1 MTRCGRSFDEA
12 LLTGFVDGALTQADE
27 QRVRIHLED
36 CSECRTTVEDLQENR
51 EVTMTSRFE
60 TPPDDSWDERPRG
73 LLSGLSFGIGW
84 LMILAWAAVMASFA
98 LWQIF
103 TGPENLLVKLMI
115 FGGLSGFALL
125 LLSVLIDR
133 LKVLPT
139 DRYRGVKK

>member
-1 MTRCGRSFDEA
+1 MTRCGRSFDGA

-27 QRVRIHLED
+27 QRVQIHLED
-36 CSECRTTVEDLQENR
+36 CAECRTAVEDLQENR

-84 LMILAWAAVMASFA
+84 LMILAWIAVMASFA

-103 TGPENLLVKLMI
+103 TGPENLLVKLMV

-125 LLSVLIDR
+125 LLSVLVDR
-133 LKVLPT
+133 LKVLPS

>member
-1 MTRCGRSFDEA
+1 MICCGRSFDEA

-36 CSECRTTVEDLQENR
+36 CGECRTTVEDLQENR

-73 LLSGLSFGIGW
+73 LLSGLSFGFGW
-84 LMILAWAAVMASFA
+84 LMILVWAAVMASFA
-98 LWQIF
+98 VWQIL
-103 TGPENLLVKLMI
+103 TGPENLLVKLLF

-125 LLSVLIDR
+125 LLSVVIDR
-133 LKVLPT
+133 LKVLGT